1 MLCIKRTQ
9 HEDFRDELVNL
20 KGSEVLPKK
29 ISWQADGI
37 SQSWRENSQVKHS
50 SGSKI
55 SSHSSHS
62 SSLEQIPRLAN
73 PGSSCHNKQSHA
85 GTNQILTHIRL
96 FDHSR
101 KKCSEES
108 GESVTHLPVFQDHI
122 PGTKDGTSPRGAS
135 DTISTIH
142 TCRYQYLWTY
152 QERIARSW
160 EVLCRSIYVLYNTC
174 STSGAYTRDHHRMFS
189 IGFDKDNVDK
199 RQDWRDSVWQFLN
212 V

>member
-29 ISWQADGI
+29 ISWQVDGI

-50 SGSKI
+50 SGNKI
-55 SSHSSHS
+55 SCHSSHS

-73 PGSSCHNKQSHA
+73 PGSSCHNKQLHA
-85 GTNQILTHIRL
+85 GTNQTLTHIRL

-108 GESVTHLPVFQDHI
+108 GESVTHLSVFQDHI

-135 DTISTIH
+135 DTISTVH
-142 TCRYQYLWTY
+142 TCRYWFLVPLNISRTNSKKLRSLMSVYLRVVQHVQYIWSLHAGSPPNVFYWLW
-152 QERIARSW
+152 Q
-160 EVLCRSIYVLYNTC
+160 
-174 STSGAYTRDHHRMFS
+174 G
-189 IGFDKDNVDK
+189 
-199 RQDWRDSVWQFLN
+199 
-212 V
+212 